1 MAKQNKVTH
10 ELKYKNK
17 SIINKDSSQDAKAT
31 FSNSDN
37 WKNYA
42 RYIGRNRFFRNYL
55 FHTYNERCQFC
66 GKKLNPDTFVLHHKT
81 YLHECI
87 TDDRITVAHPTA
99 KRPKRNRKIP
109 DCLSCSSITP
119 EAFEECASRIVPVCC
134 VCNLIIEKIYLK
146 QHPEKKTPK
155 KLSL

>member
-81 YLHECI
+81 YLHECMEGYS
-87 TDDRITVAHPTA
+87 AGKFPSA
-99 KRPKRNRKIP
+99 
-109 DCLSCSSITP
+109 SQYFSFSSFTYT
-119 EAFEECASRIVPVCC
+119 SV
-134 VCNLIIEKIYLK
+134 
-146 QHPEKKTPK
+146 
-155 KLSL
+155 SLLFFGV

>member
-1 MAKQNKVTH
+1 MAKQKKVTH

-17 SIINKDSSQDAKAT
+17 SIINKDSSQEAKAT

-42 RYIGRNRFFRNYL
+42 RYIGRNRFFRDYQ
-55 FHTYNERCQFC
+55 FHIYNGRCQFC
-66 GKKLNPDTFVLHHKT
+66 GKKLNPDSFVLHHKT

-87 TDDRITVAHPTA
+87 TDGRITIAHPTE
-99 KRPKRNRKIP
+99 KRPNRNRKVP
-109 DCLSCSSITP
+109 DCSSCSSATP

-134 VCNLIIEKIYLK
+134 VCNMIIEKIYLE
-146 QHPEKKTPK
+146 QHPEKKTSK
-155 KLSL
+155 KLSS